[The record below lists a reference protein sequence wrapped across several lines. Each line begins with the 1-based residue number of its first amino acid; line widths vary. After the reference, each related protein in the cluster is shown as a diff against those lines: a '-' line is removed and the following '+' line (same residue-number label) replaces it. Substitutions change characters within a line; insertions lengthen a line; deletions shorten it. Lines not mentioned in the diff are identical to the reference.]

1 MAVLLMSLSVMAI
14 LMTVAMP
21 VWKHDAQRE
30 KEAELVFRGEQY
42 GRALTLFQR
51 KRGPGVTPPTVQA
64 LLDDHVLRKAYKDP
78 ITGDD
83 FDILKQG
90 QNAPGGATPG
100 TSGRGATSST
110 APQGSSTAGRTGPGL
125 ASSTNGPIGGIFAFA
140 SKSKAES
147 IRIYKGHTH
156 YNEWLFTATQLAQA
170 PGAGAPGGVPGAGQG
185 PGRGGPQG
193 PGGIPGVGGP
203 GRGGPNGGP
212 GGRGITIGPNGQVI
226 GPNGQ
231 PIVDPRTGQP
241 ITLPP
246 GSRGGQTITVGPGG
260 RGRGN

>member
-1 MAVLLMSLSVMAI
+1 MGLSVMAI
-14 LMTVAMP
+14 LMTIAMP

-51 KRGPGVTPPTVQA
+51 KRGPGVTPPNVQA
-64 LLDDHVLRKAYKDP
+64 LLDDHVLRKVYKDP

-83 FDILKQG
+83 FDIVRQQG
-90 QNAPGGATPG
+90 QQAAGSTQGP
-100 TSGRGATSST
+100 TSGRSGTSST
-110 APQGSSTAGRTGPGL
+110 APLGSSTSQRGAGPGSP
-125 ASSTNGPIGGIFAFA
+125 SSNGPVGGIFGFA

-156 YNEWLFTATQLAQA
+156 YNEWLFSATQAAQT
-170 PGAGAPGGVPGAGQG
+170 PGAGAPGSTVPGT
-185 PGRGGPQG
+185 GRGGPQG
-193 PGGIPGVGGP
+193 PGGVPGTGGP
-203 GRGGPNGGP
+203 GRGGPGGPGGVGP

-246 GSRGGQTITVGPGG
+246 GGRGPFGGAAPGG

>member
-1 MAVLLMSLSVMAI
+1 MGLSVMAI
-14 LMTVAMP
+14 LMTIAMP

-51 KRGPGVTPPTVQA
+51 KRGPGVTPPNVQA
-64 LLDDHVLRKAYKDP
+64 LLDEHVLRKIYKDP

-83 FDILKQG
+83 FDIVRQG
-90 QNAPGGATPG
+90 QQTAATAPGL
-100 TSGRGATSST
+100 TSGRSGTSST
-110 APQGSSTAGRTGPGL
+110 APQGSSTAQRGTGPGT
-125 ASSTNGPIGGIFAFA
+125 ASTNGPVGGIFGFT

-156 YNEWLFTATQLAQA
+156 YNEWLFTATQAAQT
-170 PGAGAPGGVPGAGQG
+170 PGAGAPGSNQP
-185 PGRGGPQG
+185 GGPLG
-193 PGGIPGVGGP
+193 PGGIPGVGPGRGGP
-203 GRGGPNGGP
+203 GRGGPGGP
-212 GGRGITIGPNGQVI
+212 GGVGPDGRGRGITIGPNGQVI

-246 GSRGGQTITVGPGG
+246 GGRGGQTITIGDG